1 MTDLERVELAVR
13 RTRSRIRDGGPLT
26 SLLDI
31 LADELLR
38 QHLETDPPELRDL
51 GEIPF

>member
-13 RTRSRIRDGGPLT
+13 RAIGRFPGGGPLPH
-26 SLLDI
+26 LLRV

-38 QHLETDPPELRDL
+38 AHLEKDRD
-51 GEIPF
+51 GEAIDD